1 MVPRRADS
9 LDRVPANSVAIDDY
23 LKTIYHHTEWQSV
36 AITPSQLAAELALA
50 PSTVTEMVQKLAALG
65 LVSHRPYGPVSLT
78 DAGRARAAAII
89 RRHRLIE
96 TWLVREFDYAWDEV
110 HDEAEVLEH
119 AISDRLLEG
128 ISARLGHPTRDPHGD
143 AIPDASSFRSWMIDA
158 NDGIIA
164 TASLLQGFAGAGA
177 SDRLLLLAATA
188 ATIAGGLSA
197 GGAKWAEVAAER
209 EAEQR
214 LAPRVAQL
222 AVLRDGVVERLRVVG
237 FELDRRDG
245 KAVDEEYEVD
255 RVLVLGRV
263 VHLAHDAQTV
273 LREAPVRLLVEGRVG
288 RELRERERGRGLLE
302 PLAQRGECAAALVER
317 KVERLHEPVEQL
329 FARVRLLRC
338 RRLGLHDL
346 RELLG
351 LGLFEPRE
359 EVGRIQRADSVVAAV
374 FRLGLVDPAVRR
386 EVFADLGLKSRFVM
400 DAHATA
406 VSCAERASGAVFWV
420 GAVS

>member
-143 AIPDASSFRSWMIDA
+143 AIPDASGTVVTEPFV
-158 NDGIIA
+158 
-164 TASLLQGFAGAGA
+164 LLAEAVIGHSGRVLRVSDRDPALLRALEGAGIDVGHA
-177 SDRLLLLAATA
+177 VTVAGRGAVQVDGGATIELPDAAT
-188 ATIAGGLSA
+188 SA
-197 GGAKWAEVAAER
+197 VW
-209 EAEQR
+209 
-214 LAPRVAQL
+214 
-222 AVLRDGVVERLRVVG
+222 
-237 FELDRRDG
+237 
-245 KAVDEEYEVD
+245 
-255 RVLVLGRV
+255 
-263 VHLAHDAQTV
+263 
-273 LREAPVRLLVEGRVG
+273 
-288 RELRERERGRGLLE
+288 
-302 PLAQRGECAAALVER
+302 
-317 KVERLHEPVEQL
+317 
-329 FARVRLLRC
+329 
-338 RRLGLHDL
+338 
-346 RELLG
+346 
-351 LGLFEPRE
+351 
-359 EVGRIQRADSVVAAV
+359 I
-374 FRLGLVDPAVRR
+374 
-386 EVFADLGLKSRFVM
+386 
-400 DAHATA
+400 TA
-406 VSCAERASGAVFWV
+406 
-420 GAVS
+420 